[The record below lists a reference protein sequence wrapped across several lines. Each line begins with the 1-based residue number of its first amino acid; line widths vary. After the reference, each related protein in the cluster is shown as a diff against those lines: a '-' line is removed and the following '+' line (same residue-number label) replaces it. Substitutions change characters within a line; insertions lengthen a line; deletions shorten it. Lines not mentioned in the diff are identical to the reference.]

1 MKLKELVKKVA
12 QGHVLGKWQS
22 LDTKLGQYDSASIT
36 EEQQLIRWRKTGTY
50 ISNSLILL

>member
-22 LDTKLGQYDSASIT
+22 LDTKLSQYDPTSIT
-36 EEQQLIRWRKTGTY
+36 EGQQLIK
-50 ISNSLILL
+50 